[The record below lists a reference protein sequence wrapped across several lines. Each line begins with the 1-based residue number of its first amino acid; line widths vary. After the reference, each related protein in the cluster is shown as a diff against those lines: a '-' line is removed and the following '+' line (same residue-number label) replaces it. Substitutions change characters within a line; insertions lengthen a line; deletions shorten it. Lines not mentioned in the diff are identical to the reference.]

1 MNESIFPSLATFQRP
16 VFEAARKS
24 TDLMRSGADR
34 IAQINFYAS
43 LAAID
48 NSAHHFSTLV
58 NSQGIDDLIELQLQ
72 SLLPAA
78 EGIKAYLGQL
88 TAIAA
93 ASSQEY
99 MQHIEGQ
106 MTGIKD
112 NFQGA
117 RE

>member
-1 MNESIFPSLATFQRP
+1 MNESVIPSIATFQRP
-16 VFEAARKS
+16 VLEAARKS
-24 TDLMRSGADR
+24 TELMRSGADR
-34 IAQINFYAS
+34 IAEINFYAS

-58 NSQGIDDLIELQLQ
+58 NSQGIDDLIELHLK

-78 EGIKAYLGQL
+78 ECVRAYLGQL

-99 MQHIEGQ
+99 LQHIEGQ
-106 MTGIKD
+106 MADIED
-112 NFQGA
+112 
-117 RE
+117 

>member
-1 MNESIFPSLATFQRP
+1 
-16 VFEAARKS
+16 
-24 TDLMRSGADR
+24 MRSGADR

-72 SLLPAA
+72 SLFPAA

>member
-1 MNESIFPSLATFQRP
+1 MNEPVFPLLATLQRP
-16 VFEAARKS
+16 VFEVAQKS
-24 TDLMRSGADR
+24 TDLMCSGADR
-34 IAQINFYAS
+34 FAQVNFYAS

-78 EGIKAYLGQL
+78 EGIKAYLSQL

-93 ASSQEY
+93 TSSQEY
-99 MQHIEGQ
+99 MQYIDGQ

-112 NFQGA
+112 NFSRRQ
-117 RE
+117 

>member
-1 MNESIFPSLATFQRP
+1 MNESVIPSIATFQRP

-24 TDLMRSGADR
+24 TELMRSGTDR
-34 IAQINFYAS
+34 IAEINFYAS

-58 NSQGIDDLIELQLQ
+58 NSQGIDDLIELHLK

-78 EGIKAYLGQL
+78 ECVRAYLGQL

-99 MQHIEGQ
+99 LQHIEGQ
-106 MTGIKD
+106 MADIED
-112 NFQGA
+112 
-117 RE
+117 

>member
-1 MNESIFPSLATFQRP
+1 MLEAVLPSIATFQRP

-24 TDLMRSGADR
+24 TELMCSGADK
-34 IAQINFYAS
+34 IAHNNFYAS

-58 NSQGIDDLIELQLQ
+58 NSQGINDLIELQLQ

-78 EGIKAYLGQL
+78 EGLKAYLGQL

-99 MQHIEGQ
+99 LQHIKGQ
-106 MTGIKD
+106 VAGIED
-112 NFQGA
+112 
-117 RE
+117 

>member
-1 MNESIFPSLATFQRP
+1 MTESVFPSLVNFQRP
-16 VFEAARKS
+16 VFEVAQKF

-34 IAQINFYAS
+34 IAKINFYAS

-58 NSQGIDDLIELQLQ
+58 NAQGIDDLIELQLQ

-88 TAIAA
+88 TAIAT
-93 ASSQEY
+93 ASGLEY
-99 MQHIEGQ
+99 MQLSEGQ
-106 MTGIKD
+106 ITGIKD
-112 NFQGA
+112 NF
-117 RE
+117 